1 MIILYRCPVRVE
13 IDVLSSLSKTFWE
26 LDLFYYWQINHLKIM
41 FAKKLRKLEL
51 ASDYVEDVLKK
62 YS

>member
-1 MIILYRCPVRVE
+1 MYRCPVRVE
-13 IDVLSSLSKTFWE
+13 IDVLSRKSSLSKTFSE

-51 ASDYVEDVLKK
+51 APDYVEDVLKK